1 VEALYSMLDRPL
13 GAPSFSAE
21 AAVLA
26 FLLAFVLGQA
36 IAWTYTRTHTGL
48 SYSRS
53 FTQSLVLITV
63 VVAMVM
69 FVIGDSIVTA
79 FGLLGA
85 LALIR
90 FRNVLKDTRDTVFIL
105 VALVTGMAV
114 GTQRNGLAIGGA
126 VGLLAV
132 AAFLDL
138 TAFGSV
144 GRFDG
149 YLTLQLAAGSSHRP
163 DPLLQRFCKK
173 VKRVSARR
181 GSAEHP
187 SEIVYEVDLRDRAR
201 GDEMVEQLLGMEGVL
216 QASLLMRSEIS
227 EV

>member
-1 VEALYSMLDRPL
+1 RSTSSRSRTPWSGGGRNPLLPRTAGTCGKGPDVEALYSMLDRPL

-79 FGLLGA
+79 
-85 LALIR
+85 
-90 FRNVLKDTRDTVFIL
+90 
-105 VALVTGMAV
+105 
-114 GTQRNGLAIGGA
+114 
-126 VGLLAV
+126 
-132 AAFLDL
+132 
-138 TAFGSV
+138 
-144 GRFDG
+144 
-149 YLTLQLAAGSSHRP
+149 
-163 DPLLQRFCKK
+163 
-173 VKRVSARR
+173 
-181 GSAEHP
+181 
-187 SEIVYEVDLRDRAR
+187 
-201 GDEMVEQLLGMEGVL
+201 
-216 QASLLMRSEIS
+216 
-227 EV
+227 

>member
-1 VEALYSMLDRPL
+1 MEALYSMLDRPL

-85 LALIR
+85 LVAIPVTASILLII
-90 FRNVLKDTRDTVFIL
+90 KQVFIPRQDMKL
-105 VALVTGMAV
+105 KT
-114 GTQRNGLAIGGA
+114 
-126 VGLLAV
+126 
-132 AAFLDL
+132 
-138 TAFGSV
+138 
-144 GRFDG
+144 
-149 YLTLQLAAGSSHRP
+149 
-163 DPLLQRFCKK
+163 
-173 VKRVSARR
+173 
-181 GSAEHP
+181 
-187 SEIVYEVDLRDRAR
+187 
-201 GDEMVEQLLGMEGVL
+201 
-216 QASLLMRSEIS
+216 
-227 EV
+227 